1 MMSFRIAGCTL
12 MLALSVAGCGVFY
25 GNNSGSSGDTKT
37 VTTTDNP
44 YDTDPATMD
53 PDEARYT
60 KAMKG
65 NEASTVNMITSLF
78 GSAPQGGQGGG
89 AAGVGVN
96 SFLWRASLDTVS
108 FMPLASADPFGGV
121 IITDWYSPPKTP
133 DERFKVNV
141 FILGRDLRAD
151 GVRASV
157 FHQKKDPKGQWVEA
171 QVDANTATDLEN
183 AILTR
188 ARQIRL
194 SAAEAKQ

>member
-1 MMSFRIAGCTL
+1 MSFRTVGCVVAAAL
-12 MLALSVAGCGVFY
+12 LATGCGMF
-25 GNNSGSSGDTKT
+25 GGKSDGGDTRT
-37 VTTTDNP
+37 TTTTDNP
-44 YDTDPATMD
+44 YHTDPGKMDPRDYNPRIQSDTDPSSFTLMAT
-53 PDEARYT
+53 
-60 KAMKG
+60 
-65 NEASTVNMITSLF
+65 LF
-78 GSAPQGGQGGG
+78 GGGNDKNAGGG

-108 FMPLASADPFGGV
+108 FMPLVSADPFGGV
-121 IITDWYSPPKTP
+121 IITDWYSPPDTP

-157 FHQKKDPKGQWVEA
+157 FHQKKDPTGQWAESA
-171 QVDANTATDLEN
+171 VDANTATDLEN

-194 SAAEAKQ
+194 SAVANQQ

>member
-1 MMSFRIAGCTL
+1 MSFRIVACVV
-12 MLALSVAGCGVFY
+12 LATLSVAGCGMF
-25 GNNSGSSGDTKT
+25 GGSKSDGGDTKT
-37 VTTTDNP
+37 VQTTSNP
-44 YDTDPATMD
+44 YGTDPGKMD
-53 PDEARYT
+53 PKDFNPRIQT
-60 KAMKG
+60 DSDP
-65 NEASTVNMITSLF
+65 STLTLMSALF
-78 GSAPQGGQGGG
+78 GGLGGGQNSGG

-121 IITDWYSPPKTP
+121 IITDWFSPPETP

-157 FHQKKDPKGQWVEA
+157 FHQKKDVGGQWSEA
-171 QVDANTATDLEN
+171 PVDANTATDLEN

-194 SAAEAKQ
+194 SAVANQQ

>member
-1 MMSFRIAGCTL
+1 MMSFRIGGCAVA
-12 MLALSVAGCGVFY
+12 LALAVAGCGMF
-25 GNNSGSSGDTKT
+25 GGKADSGDTKT
-37 VTTTDNP
+37 VTTSDNP
-44 YDTDPATMD
+44 YGTDPGTMD
-53 PDEARYT
+53 PKEAQYT

-65 NEASTVNMITSLF
+65 HEGSSFSMIAGLF
-78 GSAPQGGQGGG
+78 GGSPQNGPGG

-121 IITDWYSPPKTP
+121 IITDWYSPPDTP

-157 FHQKKDPKGQWVEA
+157 FHQKKDPMGQWTEA
-171 QVDANTATDLEN
+171 SVDANTATGIEN

-188 ARQIRL
+188 AREIRL
-194 SAAEAKQ
+194 SAVANQQ

>member
-1 MMSFRIAGCTL
+1 
-12 MLALSVAGCGVFY
+12 
-25 GNNSGSSGDTKT
+25 
-37 VTTTDNP
+37 
-44 YDTDPATMD
+44 
-53 PDEARYT
+53 
-60 KAMKG
+60 
-65 NEASTVNMITSLF
+65 LF
-78 GSAPQGGQGGG
+78 GGGGSGQQNNGG

-121 IITDWYSPPKTP
+121 IITDWFSPPETP

-157 FHQKKDPKGQWVEA
+157 FHQKKDAASQWAEA
-171 QVDANTATDLEN
+171 PVDANTATDLEN

-194 SAAEAKQ
+194 SAVANQQ

>member
-1 MMSFRIAGCTL
+1 MSFRIMGCVVA
-12 MLALSVAGCGVFY
+12 MGLSVAGCGVF
-25 GNNSGSSGDTKT
+25 GGSKSDSGDTKT

-44 YDTDPATMD
+44 YHTDPGKMD
-53 PDEARYT
+53 PKDFNPRIQSDNDPSAFT
-60 KAMKG
+60 LMSA
-65 NEASTVNMITSLF
+65 LF
-78 GSAPQGGQGGG
+78 GGGGQNNNNNG
-89 AAGVGVN
+89 APGVGVN
-96 SFLWRASLDTVS
+96 SYLWRASLDTVS

-121 IITDWYSPPKTP
+121 IITDWFSPPETP

-157 FHQKKDPKGQWVEA
+157 FHQKKDVAGQWSEA
-171 QVDANTATDLEN
+171 PVDANTATDLEN

-194 SAAEAKQ
+194 SAVANQQ